1 MRQIPGCEWL
11 SGCCPVSPSPLR
23 RDSAADLRR
32 RAEPSRLAPSCTLAQ
47 PRSLLIPLVGSYPTV
62 SALTSDL
69 WAQTQRSSGGYTF
82 CCGCSHTPVTRCTP
96 PLAVS
101 WGNRPALDQNPHTG
115 RESGSSSGHRFLER
129 NRPPAT
135 AVVRH
140 FRLLSC
146 DSHGRK
152 PESFA
157 PRTSI
162 NIPRSRSAVKL
173 TTPIFNLKN
182 RPQIRRIE
190 RIKTDLPRKIRQ
202 NPSHPSNPWPIFEAD
217 PHPTPAAGALP
228 PRPGRRTSFLVSR
241 WGRWL

>member
-23 RDSAADLRR
+23 RDSAAHHARKHRCL
-32 RAEPSRLAPSCTLAQ
+32 AKPSRLAPSCTLAQ

-62 SALTSDL
+62 SALTTSPK
-69 WAQTQRSSGGYTF
+69 TPGGNPF

-101 WGNRPALDQNPHTG
+101 WGNRPVLDRNPHTG
-115 RESGSSSGHRFLER
+115 RESGSSSDHRSLER

-146 DSHGRK
+146 DSYGSK
-152 PESFA
+152 PESLA
-157 PRTSI
+157 PRTSV
-162 NIPRSRSAVKL
+162 NIPRRGSAVKL

-190 RIKTDLPRKIRQ
+190 RIKTDLPRKIRE
-202 NPSHPSNPWPIFEAD
+202 NPSYPLNPWPIFEAD
-217 PHPTPAAGALP
+217 PHPTPAAGGLP
-228 PRPGRRTSFLVSR
+228 PTLGRRTSFLVSR
-241 WGRWL
+241 WAQWP